1 MTTLLEYKGY
11 VGKVEVDLDANILH
25 GEVMYLRDVVTFQG
39 KTVDDIRQ
47 AFQDSIEDY
56 LEFCESEGEEPEK
69 PFSGKFLVRLTAEQ
83 HKLVTIAAMSAG
95 SSLNAWVSEHLARD
109 AEKELNERGISTKN
123 YRLNQLGV

>member
-83 HKLVTIAAMSAG
+83 HKLRNVCWEQSKCLGIRT
-95 SSLNAWVSEHLARD
+95 SSSRCGKGAQRTRNID
-109 AEKELNERGISTKN
+109 
-123 YRLNQLGV
+123 